1 MILGKWED
9 IPKNIKNQKTYEYYK
24 KLQER
29 KESLIIKRFFD
40 ILFSLI
46 LLILL
51 LPIFIILAICI
62 KIDSKGPVF
71 YRQERVTQY
80 GKSFKIFKFRT
91 MVQNAD
97 KIGSLITV
105 DGDSRITKVGK
116 IIRKFR
122 LDELPQLINILLG
135 DMSFVGTRPEVRNYV
150 NQYTDEM
157 KATLLMPAGVTSEA
171 SIKYKNEDSVV
182 STYISKGENLEEI
195 YVKRVLPQKMK
206 YNLDYINNFSFAE
219 DIKIIVK
226 TVLAVLNIKGEEK
239 ATVEQVTQ
247 TKESFEET
255 QPDKVLTKQ

>member
-1 MILGKWED
+1 MILEKWED

-24 KLQER
+24 RLQER
-29 KESLIIKRFFD
+29 KVSIIIKRFFD

-46 LLILL
+46 LLILF

-105 DGDSRITKVGK
+105 DSDSRITKVGK
-116 IIRKFR
+116 IIRKLR
-122 LDELPQLINILLG
+122 LDELPQLINILIG
-135 DMSFVGTRPEVRNYV
+135 DMSFVGTRPEVKKYV

-171 SIKYKNEDSVV
+171 SIRYKNEDSVV
-182 STYISKGENLEEI
+182 STYISRGENLEEI

-206 YNLDYINNFSFAE
+206 YNLEYINNFSFTE
-219 DIKIIVK
+219 DLKIISK
-226 TVLAVLNIKGEEK
+226 TVLAVLNIKDEEN
-239 ATVEQVTQ
+239 VIIEQISQ
-247 TKESFEET
+247 TKEIPEEA
-255 QPDKVLTKQ
+255 QSNKVLIKQ